1 LAVFLS
7 VLSSLMVGVVLLVAP
22 WTTPMTP
29 VTGSLWDVNY
39 LLQYPA
45 VRAVLLNPFMRGTV
59 SGLGLVNIVLAVHEA
74 RQHLA
79 RER

>member
-22 WTTPMTP
+22 WT
-29 VTGSLWDVNY
+29 VLWDANY
-39 LLQYPA
+39 LLGPYPA
-45 VRAVLLNPFMRGTV
+45 VRAVLMSAYLRGTV
-59 SGLGLVNIVLAVHEA
+59 SGLGLVNITLALHEA

-79 RER
+79 RAR